1 MTAAIDDT
9 ASTTTR
15 AKAAF
20 ALTTRLWKQRLG
32 MWWLGRV
39 RDDTLSRVW
48 LPAGIVDPYPLY
60 ARLRAEGPLP
70 RSRTGAWVAARH
82 QIANQILRDRR
93 FGVRDKDAPY
103 PPPASGAGLTGS
115 DATTEDSV
123 AEWDMSFLELDPPH
137 HTRLRRLV
145 APAFGPRMIARYR
158 ERIVRTTSDL
168 LDKAIADREFDLIRD
183 FATPLPIAVISDLL
197 GIPDVD
203 VARFS
208 RYGNIVGAS
217 LDGVHSV
224 RHARELRAAK
234 ADLNALFTRL
244 ADQRRADPGDD
255 VISRLTQAL
264 GDEKIEGRELLNTAR
279 LLLVA
284 GFETTVNL
292 IGNGM
297 LALLAHPDQWERLR
311 ADPSLAPRVVEE
323 VLRYDPPVQGT
334 TRIAH
339 EEIDVAG
346 TPVRPGG
353 WVVVLL
359 GAAGRDAEVYQDPDQ
374 FDIGRETDVE
384 HLAFSSGIHY
394 CVGAP
399 LARLEG
405 EVAFRL
411 LAERLPELV
420 RAGPARRRTSFTIRG
435 LSRFPLQHRAPST
448 TSTTTPTTS

>member
-1 MTAAIDDT
+1 MTASIGDT
-9 ASTTTR
+9 ASATAR
-15 AKAAF
+15 AGAAL
-20 ALTTRLWKQRLG
+20 ALTTQLWKQRLG
-32 MWWLGRV
+32 VWWLGRV
-39 RDDTLSRVW
+39 RGDTLSRVW
-48 LPAGIVDPYPLY
+48 LPAGIRDPYPLY

-82 QIANQILRDRR
+82 EVANQVLRDRR
-93 FGVRDKDAPY
+93 FGVRATDAPY
-103 PPPASGAGLTGS
+103 PPASGVGTLTPGG
-115 DATTEDSV
+115 DQAPDEAV

-145 APAFGPRMIARYR
+145 APAFGPRMITGYR
-158 ERIVRTTSDL
+158 ERIERTTSEL
-168 LDKAIADREFDLIRD
+168 LDKATANGEFDLIRD

-203 VARFS
+203 VERFS

-224 RHARELRAAK
+224 RHARELREAR
-234 ADLNALFTRL
+234 ADLNALFTQL
-244 ADQRRADPGDD
+244 VEQRRTEPGDD
-255 VISRLTQAL
+255 VISRLGRAL
-264 GDEKIEGRELLNTAR
+264 GEEKLAGPELLNTAR

-311 ADPSLAPRVVEE
+311 TDPSLAPRVVEE
-323 VLRYDPPVQGT
+323 ILRYDPPVQGT

-339 EEIDVAG
+339 ETIELAG
-346 TPVRPGG
+346 RTVRPGQ

-359 GAAGRDAEVYQDPDQ
+359 GAAGRDAAVYDDPDR
-374 FDIGRETDVE
+374 FDIGRDTDVE

-405 EVAFRL
+405 EIAFRA
-411 LAERLPELV
+411 LAERLPDLV
-420 RAGPARRRTSFTIRG
+420 RAGPVHRRTSFTIRG
-435 LSRFPLQHRAPST
+435 VSTFPLTLASQLPHARAG
-448 TSTTTPTTS
+448 

>member
-1 MTAAIDDT
+1 MTVADGDTETAA
-9 ASTTTR
+9 AR
-15 AKAAF
+15 AKAAL
-20 ALTTRLWKQRLG
+20 ALTSRLWRQRFG
-32 MWWLGRV
+32 VWWLGRV
-39 RDDTLSRVW
+39 RGDTLSRVW
-48 LPAGIVDPYPLY
+48 LPAGILDPYPLY

-82 QIANQILRDRR
+82 QVANQVLRDRR
-93 FGVRDKDAPY
+93 FGLREKGAAY
-103 PPPASGAGLTGS
+103 PPADDSGGLTS
-115 DATTEDSV
+115 ANTALDESRP
-123 AEWDMSFLELDPPH
+123 EWDMSFLELDPPQH
-137 HTRLRRLV
+137 SRLRRLV
-145 APAFGPRMIARYR
+145 APAFGPRMIAGYR
-158 ERIVRTTSDL
+158 ERIEQTTHDL
-168 LDKAIADREFDLIRD
+168 LDKALANGEFDLIRD

-203 VARFS
+203 VDRFS

-217 LDGVHSV
+217 LDGVRSV
-224 RHARELRAAK
+224 RHARELREAK
-234 ADLNALFTRL
+234 ADLNALFSRL
-244 ADQRRADPGDD
+244 VEQRRTEPGDD

-264 GDEKIEGRELLNTAR
+264 GAEKLESRELLNTAR

-311 ADPSLAPRVVEE
+311 ADPTLAPGVVEE

-339 EEIDVAG
+339 EEIELAG
-346 TPVRPGG
+346 RTVRPGQ

-359 GAAGRDAEVYQDPDQ
+359 GAAGRDAEVYHDPDR
-374 FDIGRETDVE
+374 FDIARETDVE

-405 EVAFRL
+405 EVAFRV

-420 RAGPARRRTSFTIRG
+420 RAGPVHRRTSFTIRG
-435 LSRFPLQHRAPST
+435 LSRFPLQLRVPAP
-448 TSTTTPTTS
+448 TTP